1 MKLLSS
7 EILDKYDFLK
17 TYARVKEYMSKFEDD
32 YYRYISI
39 LPPSI
44 TSHLSDVKV
53 QTSYSNT
60 SPIEAYIIKK
70 SEKEKLAIKK
80 QQRKDRKKRL
90 AVKKQNESIQL
101 DCDDTFALIVGY
113 TSGGVPYG
121 TTWEQMGV
129 DPELPYEEKVK
140 SLFGGEFWCWV
151 NRIQEQ

>member
-60 SPIEAYIIKK
+60 SPIESYIIKK
-70 SEKEKLAIKK
+70 SEKEKEFVEALNVILKIIYSFNAEEQRYFKGIFFLGNTDVLILEELQCSENKLKHIKKSSIIKFALAIGI
-80 QQRKDRKKRL
+80 
-90 AVKKQNESIQL
+90 AVLK
-101 DCDDTFALIVGY
+101 
-113 TSGGVPYG
+113 
-121 TTWEQMGV
+121 
-129 DPELPYEEKVK
+129 
-140 SLFGGEFWCWV
+140 
-151 NRIQEQ
+151 

>member
-60 SPIEAYIIKK
+60 SPIEAYIINI
-70 SEKEKLAIKK
+70 SELTE
-80 QQRKDRKKRL
+80 
-90 AVKKQNESIQL
+90 
-101 DCDDTFALIVGY
+101 
-113 TSGGVPYG
+113 
-121 TTWEQMGV
+121 
-129 DPELPYEEKVK
+129 
-140 SLFGGEFWCWV
+140 
-151 NRIQEQ
+151 

>member
-53 QTSYSNT
+53 TSLRN
-60 SPIEAYIIKK
+60 
-70 SEKEKLAIKK
+70 
-80 QQRKDRKKRL
+80 QRKKKNL
-90 AVKKQNESIQL
+90 LSH
-101 DCDDTFALIVGY
+101 
-113 TSGGVPYG
+113 
-121 TTWEQMGV
+121 
-129 DPELPYEEKVK
+129 
-140 SLFGGEFWCWV
+140 
-151 NRIQEQ
+151 

>member
-44 TSHLSDVKV
+44 TSHLSDIKV

-60 SPIEAYIIKK
+60 SPIESYIIKK
-70 SEKEKLAIKK
+70 SEKEKEFVEALNVILKIIYSFNAEEQRYFKGAFFLGNSDAVILDELQCSDNMIKHIKK
-80 QQRKDRKKRL
+80 STIIK
-90 AVKKQNESIQL
+90 
-101 DCDDTFALIVGY
+101 FALAMDIAV
-113 TSGGVPYG
+113 
-121 TTWEQMGV
+121 
-129 DPELPYEEKVK
+129 LK
-140 SLFGGEFWCWV
+140 
-151 NRIQEQ
+151 